1 LPARERVNAITS
13 AAEQVSQLM
22 IYVKTHVV
30 ARCKTGGGRSAQE
43 HLVPALRRLYRHA
56 VGDRRDTAI
65 PSQA

>member
-1 LPARERVNAITS
+1 
-13 AAEQVSQLM
+13 M